1 MIDVMSLT
9 EFEDELRRIARF
21 EVGDPVA
28 DVLSD
33 AVKKITLNP
42 ALSQS
47 RLLARVLRALAH
59 QRGEFRRA
67 EMAGF
72 DTPTLRMVIGLM
84 NAARDRTH
92 TPKEWMTAVEM
103 TAAAGAT

>member
-1 MIDVMSLT
+1 MTDVMSLK

-21 EVGDPVA
+21 EPSDPVT
-28 DVLSD
+28 DVLSN

-47 RLLARVLRALAH
+47 RLLTRVLRALAH
-59 QRGEFRRA
+59 EGGEFRRA

-72 DTPTLRMVIGLM
+72 DSATLRMVIGLM

-92 TPKEWMTAVEM
+92 TRKEWMTAVEM
-103 TAAAGAT
+103 AAAAGAT